1 MYTAKGT
8 IQAAHAPIEEYL
20 PLVRRA
26 AAKMIGGLPANVEL
40 DDLIQAGL
48 MGLMDAM
55 QRFESGHGAQ
65 FETFAM
71 QRVRGAMLDELRGT
85 DWVPRSVRKHQREI
99 AGAVHAL
106 EHRLHRAPSDQEIAA
121 HMGLSLDDYHE
132 MLNDVR
138 GAQLVYTDDYEAD
151 AGDTH
156 YLDRH
161 LAPDEKSDPAAQLGD
176 LRFRQAL
183 VRAIEDLPEREQYVM
198 SMYYEHDM
206 NLREIAAVL
215 GVTESR
221 VCQLHSQSVARLRA
235 RLKDY

>member
-1 MYTAKGT
+1 
-8 IQAAHAPIEEYL
+8 
-20 PLVRRA
+20 
-26 AAKMIGGLPANVEL
+26 
-40 DDLIQAGL
+40 
-48 MGLMDAM
+48 
-55 QRFESGHGAQ
+55 
-65 FETFAM
+65 
-71 QRVRGAMLDELRGT
+71 MLDELRGT

-106 EHRLHRAPSDQEIAA
+106 EHRLRRAPSDVEIAA
-121 HMGLSLDDYHE
+121 HLGLSLEDYHA
-132 MLNDVR
+132 MLTDVR

-151 AGDTH
+151 DAETH

-161 LAPDEKSDPAAQLGD
+161 IAPDDKADPASQLSD
-176 LRFRQAL
+176 RRFREAL

-221 VCQLHSQSVARLRA
+221 VCQLHSQSVARLRS
-235 RLKDY
+235 RLKEY

>member
-1 MYTAKGT
+1 MYNAKGT
-8 IQAAHAPIEEYL
+8 LQAQVRIEDYL

-26 AAKMIGGLPANVEL
+26 AAKMIGGLPANVEM
-40 DDLIQAGL
+40 DDLIQAGM

-55 QRFESGHGAQ
+55 QRYEVGHGAQ
-65 FETFAM
+65 FETFVM

-106 EHRLHRAPSDQEIAA
+106 EHRLRRAPSDVEIAA
-121 HMGLSLDDYHE
+121 HLGLSIDDYHA
-132 MLNDVR
+132 MLTDVR

-151 AGDTH
+151 DAETH

-161 LAPDEKSDPAAQLGD
+161 IAPDDKADPASQLSD
-176 LRFRQAL
+176 RKFREAL

-221 VCQLHSQSVARLRA
+221 VCQLHSQSVARLRS
-235 RLKDY
+235 RLKDW